1 MRRNQRVRFA
11 SEILIVFILF
21 LYFQF
26 LKPNPV
32 CKDKT
37 VWSQYAYIQY
47 VTNSDYLC
55 NSVMLFEMLHRLGS
69 KADRLMLV
77 PAQFAAQEGWILDLM
92 LMARDKYDVRLR
104 TMDIQSRGGDC
115 AFLAP
120 RTTFSN

>member
-1 MRRNQRVRFA
+1 
-11 SEILIVFILF
+11 
-21 LYFQF
+21 
-26 LKPNPV
+26 
-32 CKDKT
+32 
-37 VWSQYAYIQY
+37 
-47 VTNSDYLC
+47 
-55 NSVMLFEMLHRLGS
+55 MLFETLHRLGS

-115 AFLAP
+115 AFLSL